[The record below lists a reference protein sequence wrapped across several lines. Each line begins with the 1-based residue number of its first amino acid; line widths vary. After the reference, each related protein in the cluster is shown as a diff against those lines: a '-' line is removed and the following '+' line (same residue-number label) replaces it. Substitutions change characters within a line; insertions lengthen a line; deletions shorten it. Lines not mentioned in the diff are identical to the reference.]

1 MTVGERIKIARKE
14 AGLTQDEVAKRI
26 GTTRQAIYKY
36 ENGIVT
42 NIPLDKLELIANGL
56 GCSSAWLMGWTE
68 KQNGQS
74 IDDNKLSDADK
85 KILELFHKVPLD
97 KREAVIQMIEVAL
110 KMQI

>member
-1 MTVGERIKIARKE
+1 MTVGERIKFKRKE
-14 AGLTQDEVAKRI
+14 IGMTQEQLAIKTR
-26 GTTRQAIYKY
+26 TTKQTIYKY

-42 NIPLDKLELIANGL
+42 NIPLDRLELIANGL

-74 IDDNKLSDADK
+74 IDSNKLSDADA

-97 KREAVIQMIEVAL
+97 KREAVIQMIEAAL
-110 KMQI
+110 KMQL

>member
-1 MTVGERIKIARKE
+1 MELERKTGIAKSSLQRYVSGSTKKIPI
-14 AGLTQDEVAKRI
+14 D
-26 GTTRQAIYKY
+26 AIDS
-36 ENGIVT
+36 IAFAT
-42 NIPLDKLELIANGL
+42 NT
-56 GCSSAWLMGWTE
+56 SSAWIMGWTE

-74 IDDNKLSDADK
+74 IDDDKLSEADK